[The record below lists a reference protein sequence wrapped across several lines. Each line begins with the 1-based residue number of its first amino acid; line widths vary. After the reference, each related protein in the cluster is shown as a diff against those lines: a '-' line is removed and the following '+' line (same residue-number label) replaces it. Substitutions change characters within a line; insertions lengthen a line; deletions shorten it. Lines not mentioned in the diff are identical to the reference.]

1 MGFWLDGGIFGGGC
15 LRGEGWDIV
24 RGRGL
29 WMVSLWTVFGV
40 RRMVAGAA
48 CCCLLAAGSGLRAE
62 AQQCMAMGSMQSM
75 GDMQPIPA
83 PEQLPVPVKM
93 TGIGNSHIAIKANA
107 EAQAWFDQ
115 GLSLLHDF
123 WDYESAKA
131 FEKAVRVDPNC
142 AMCYWGLAQALEM
155 RGDEAAGV
163 YGKKAMARAVE
174 LKGHAGAEGKLY
186 IEAAVVRSE
195 EKGGDRAKKIA
206 ILRTLVKKNP
216 KDIEARIFLAGAL
229 GEGFDDQGEPK
240 AGTKEK
246 IAILESVIRDAPNDS
261 AAHHYWIHAQEPGN
275 HPENALKSAALLASL
290 APNSGHMVHMPGH
303 IFYRTGNYAEAEKWF
318 AASTEADER
327 YMREQHVGPD
337 DDWNY
342 VHNMMYG
349 IANLMEEGKLTEAN
363 ALSDHLSAARGKLSA
378 TLYIW
383 SARDQMARISL
394 RLPVALRVGDWDA
407 ALTMLGQANL
417 GEGAKTE
424 NLRFLAAE
432 LSDYARG
439 MKALDAGDVEAA
451 QTESAAMD
459 AGLWRSEKD
468 AAGKDKAGKDADA
481 AKSNDKKDDAKKD
494 DAKKDDAPMTPVM
507 PDASAEPLM
516 KCLSI
521 ASLELRAGVLVGQGK
536 LDAAKKLYA
545 TATEE
550 DKKAG
555 YHEPPF
561 YFRPVGENEAAA
573 LIRAKDYA
581 GAKAAYEEALKDRP
595 NSGFGLYGLA
605 RVAELQGDAAG
616 AKTGYAAFLKEWTTA
631 DAGLPEL
638 AHARSVVGESANGT
652 R

>member
-1 MGFWLDGGIFGGGC
+1 MIPQ
-15 LRGEGWDIV
+15 
-24 RGRGL
+24 
-29 WMVSLWTVFGV
+29 STKFGV
-40 RRMVAGAA
+40 ARIVLGGAVLA
-48 CCCLLAAGSGLRAE
+48 FVTNGCCLPAG
-62 AQQCMAMGSMQSM
+62 AQQCMAMGGSHQMS
-75 GDMQPIPA
+75 DMVAVPP
-83 PEQLPVPVKM
+83 PEQLPVPEKM
-93 TGIGNSHIAIKANA
+93 TGIGNSHITIKASA
-107 EAQAWFDQ
+107 EAQMWFDQ

-131 FEKAVRVDPNC
+131 FEQAIRVDPNC
-142 AMCYWGLAQALEM
+142 AMCYWGLAQAVGM
-155 RGDEAAGV
+155 RGDDADVPYETQAL
-163 YGKKAMARAVE
+163 ARAEE
-174 LKGHAGAEGKLY
+174 LKGHAGAAGKLY
-186 IEAAVVRSE
+186 IEAAQVRSE
-195 EKGGDRAKKIA
+195 EKGGDRSKKIA
-206 ILRTLVKKNP
+206 ILRELVKKNP

-229 GEGFDDQGEPK
+229 GDGFDEKGEPK

-261 AAHHYWIHAQEPGN
+261 AAHHYWIHAQEPSN

-318 AASTEADER
+318 AASTETDER
-327 YMREQHVGPD
+327 YMREQHVSPD

-349 IANLMEEGKLTEAN
+349 IANLMEEGKLSAAN
-363 ALSDHLSAARGKLSA
+363 ALSDHLSGARGKLSA

-383 SARDQMARISL
+383 SARDQMARISQ
-394 RLPVALRVGDWDA
+394 RLPVALRTGDWDA
-407 ALTMLGQANL
+407 VLTMLGQASL
-417 GEGAKTE
+417 GEGDKTA

-439 MKALDAGDVEAA
+439 MKALDAGDLAA
-451 QTESAAMD
+451 AKAASEAMD
-459 AGLWRSEKD
+459 AGLWRTEKD
-468 AAGKDKAGKDADA
+468 QAAKDGAKDKDKD
-481 AKSNDKKDDAKKD
+481 KDQSKAKKD
-494 DAKKDDAPMTPVM
+494 EPPMTPVM
-507 PDASAEPLM
+507 PDAHAEPLM
-516 KCLSI
+516 KNLSI
-521 ASLELRAGVLVGQGK
+521 ASLELRAGVLVAQGE

-545 TATEE
+545 TAIDE

-561 YFRPVGENEAAA
+561 YIRPVGENEASA

-581 GAKAAYEEALKDRP
+581 GAKAAYEAALKDRP

-616 AKTGYAAFLKEWTTA
+616 AKAEYATFLKEWSRA

-638 AHARSVVGESANGT
+638 AHARSVVGAEVAGT
-652 R
+652 H